1 MWNCSPV
8 RGQYQVAPLEKNDLG
23 SPREAAPLT
32 FGRRAEEAQQRIQ
45 LLCGDSSA

>member
-8 RGQYQVAPLEKNDLG
+8 RGSRYRCPLDQNDIG
-23 SPREAAPLT
+23 SLHETAPLT

-45 LLCGDSSA
+45 LLCGNGSA